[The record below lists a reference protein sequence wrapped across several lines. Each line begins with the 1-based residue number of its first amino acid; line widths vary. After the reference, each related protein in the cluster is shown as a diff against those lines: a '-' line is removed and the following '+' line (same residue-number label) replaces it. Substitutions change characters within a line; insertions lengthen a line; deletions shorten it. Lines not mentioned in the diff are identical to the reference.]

1 MMVRE
6 EKGRIY
12 IILAGLENSMAL
24 ASQVV
29 ETIYLHQAPK
39 EPDEWQLLGEINKE
53 VLFHRRCKYWRIL
66 SIITVPKGV
75 RILEYIWA
83 RNVRDA

>member
-6 EKGRIY
+6 EKERIY
-12 IILAGLENSMAL
+12 MILAGLENPMAL
-24 ASQVV
+24 ASQV

-39 EPDEWQLLGEINKE
+39 ELDEWQLLGEINKE
-53 VLFHRRCKYWRIL
+53 VLIHIRCKYWRIL

-75 RILEYIWA
+75 QILHYIWA
-83 RNVRDA
+83 R